1 MATNINYYG
10 GKKIEDPKIL
20 NEIADIENGTESD
33 VSDILKI
40 NGVIKC
46 SFSNSTTDI
55 YLGEQLGATGGEGA
69 VFKTSIDGL
78 VAKIYL
84 PKMRTALRKEKLNL
98 MVNNQIE
105 DKAICWPK
113 GILTYQD
120 KFVGIVMPLIDHDV
134 YEIIDPDIGHEEVSQ
149 FLKNDRRNALKIL
162 INVMEI
168 FEKLKANN
176 IVMGDINF
184 NNFMIN
190 KLNFEVILIDLDG
203 AQIDKF
209 PCVTCKERFNAPEL
223 FKNVIDSE
231 ENEEHVANN
240 YYHQMYSTFLR
251 DRYGLAAYSFMLL
264 MCVKPFN
271 DILCL
276 SRNEFGYDLTD
287 ERITIDNRKA
297 YQYSYRWAHFP
308 FFVREAFHKCFTT
321 KNPNDRLT
329 PEQWKSVFKY
339 YLDLLN
345 GESLSS
351 LDADCLVLY
360 DLKAIDYSVL
370 KNVKMILTAR
380 INSTA
385 FTMKDAVKRL
395 SSDLKKNDIID
406 SIDVKLVSEYLKTK
420 RVFKTER
427 FTFKLLF
434 NIGVLIKVSLEYKKF
449 TK

>member
-1 MATNINYYG
+1 MGTNIDYYG

-20 NEIADIENGTESD
+20 NEIAEIEKETEFD
-33 VSDILKI
+33 DDPDILKI
-40 NGVIKC
+40 DGEIECK
-46 SFSNSTTDI
+46 FSNSTTYI
-55 YLGEQLGATGGEGA
+55 YLGEKLGLGGEGA
-69 VFKTSIDGL
+69 VFKTSIDSL
-78 VAKIYL
+78 VAKIYW
-84 PKMRTALRKEKLNL
+84 PKMRTALRKEKLNF

-105 DKAICWPK
+105 DKTICWPK
-113 GILTYQD
+113 GILTYQGQ
-120 KFVGIVMPLIDHDV
+120 FVGIVMPLIDHDV
-134 YEIIDPDIGHEEVSQ
+134 YEKIDTDYGHKDVAQ
-149 FLKNDRRNALKIL
+149 FLKKDKRNALKIL

-176 IVMGDINF
+176 IVMGDIKF
-184 NNFMIN
+184 DNFMIN
-190 KLNFEVILIDLDG
+190 KHNFEVILIDLDG

-223 FKNVIDSE
+223 FINVIDPE

-240 YYHQMYSTFLR
+240 YYHQNYSTFLR
-251 DRYGLAAYSFMLL
+251 DCYGLAVYSFMLL

-276 SRNEFGYDLTD
+276 SRNEFGYNLTD
-287 ERITIDNRKA
+287 ERLTIANRKA
-297 YQYSYRWAHFP
+297 NQYSYRWAHLP

-329 PEQWKSVFKY
+329 PNQWKLVFKH

-345 GESLSS
+345 SEALSS

-360 DLKAIDYSVL
+360 DHKAIDYSVL
-370 KNVKMILTAR
+370 KNVKMVLKAR
-380 INSTA
+380 ISSTA

-395 SSDLKKNDIID
+395 SLDLKKEGIID
-406 SIDVKLVSEYLKTK
+406 SIDVKLISEYLKTK
-420 RVFKTER
+420 CVFKTER

-434 NIGVLIKVSLEYKKF
+434 NIGVLKKVSLEYKSL
-449 TK
+449 